1 MQVFANAR
9 RATAHL
15 FYAQTRKRTRLKKTR
30 RPPPHLGTELLI
42 WEFVCA
48 APLSYHRGVA
58 NDTIIISRR
67 NFSGT
72 EIFYVC
78 ALTLFG
84 VLRAALAPDA
94 TVLIVVTAA
103 VFLCAAVMTDIRS
116 QIIPNKLNLAFFV
129 CASAAV
135 SVVDAA
141 SGDTT
146 SIARACVA
154 AALLFAA
161 FWLLHAVSKQGLGGG
176 DVKLAP
182 SLGLVLGFFSWQAI
196 LSAILLA
203 FLLNGLAAAIV
214 VTANFLKSHS
224 RSSPKSKSP
233 SKIPSQPKTLPF
245 APTLACGTLL
255 ALLLESL

>member
-1 MQVFANAR
+1 MILDKQNFS
-9 RATAHL
+9 ATA
-15 FYAQTRKRTRLKKTR
+15 
-30 RPPPHLGTELLI
+30 
-42 WEFVCA
+42 
-48 APLSYHRGVA
+48 
-58 NDTIIISRR
+58 
-67 NFSGT
+67 
-72 EIFYVC
+72 IFYVC

-84 VLRAALAPDA
+84 LLRAALVPDA
-94 TVLIVVTAA
+94 TVLIVATATL
-103 VFLCAAVMTDIRS
+103 FLCGAVLTDIRS

-129 CASAAV
+129 CASASVSAV
-135 SVVDAA
+135 AA
-141 SGDTT
+141 TRGDTA
-146 SIARACVA
+146 SIARACAA

-182 SLGLVLGFFSWQAI
+182 SLGLVLGFFSWQAV
-196 LSAILLA
+196 LSAVLLA
-203 FLLNGLAAAIV
+203 FLLNGLAAVIM

-245 APTLACGTLL
+245 APTLATGTLL